1 MPQNPEKIQDH
12 VELFHQPE
20 YKDLFARKREFE
32 KGHSQEEIDRV
43 AEPVFVHPMQDLL
56 TMPHRIF

>member
-20 YKDLFARKREFE
+20 YKQLFQNKKQFE
-32 KGHSQEEIDRV
+32 NGHEAEEVERGG
-43 AEPVFVHPMQDLL
+43 EW
-56 TMPHRIF
+56 T

>member
-20 YKDLFARKREFE
+20 YQQLFENKKQFEAGNTGKRTLN
-32 KGHSQEEIDRV
+32 GQ
-43 AEPVFVHPMQDLL
+43 L
-56 TMPHRIF
+56 

>member
-20 YKDLFARKREFE
+20 YQQLFENK
-32 KGHSQEEIDRV
+32 KTV
-43 AEPVFVHPMQDLL
+43 
-56 TMPHRIF
+56 